1 MALDNSVQ
9 KQEHRLWEKVES
21 QGEPLG
27 DKAAN
32 FLCNGPDCKKFRL
45 YGIYMC
51 VYMYV
56 YTYIWDTYISHNI
69 KITIMGIL
77 LEVCVC
83 VCVCVY
89 TSLLELFNF
98 VSKGRGKDV
107 DVLWGGGG
115 HNEHGFVSIGFFFTK
130 TLGPLLVD
138 TYH

>member
-27 DKAAN
+27 DKSAN

-83 VCVCVY
+83 VCVCVRVY
-89 TSLLELFNF
+89 F
-98 VSKGRGKDV
+98 
-107 DVLWGGGG
+107 
-115 HNEHGFVSIGFFFTK
+115 SIGIIQLCQQRQGKGCGCFMGWGRTQ
-130 TLGPLLVD
+130 
-138 TYH
+138 